1 MAKLDYKTLRREI
14 ENIDTLPTLPGI
26 LNKLLK
32 VIENPRVSLK
42 EIGNFISSDP
52 VLTSRILRAVN
63 SPIYGFP
70 GRIASI
76 NQSLVLLGLNV
87 VRGLLLGVSVFEAM
101 KRSVEG
107 LWEHSVGCATVA
119 RILAQKVGLKE
130 PEEVAVAALLH
141 DIGKV
146 ILSLKF
152 PREYRQVLQAI
163 AERRQFVSEGERD
176 FFEVSH
182 AEIGAWVAQRWHFP
196 PTLIEIIDYH
206 HQPQLS
212 RQVPRMTAVVHLAD
226 ILIRARG
233 FGFAGDAFVP
243 AVNPQVWETLQLSP
257 ADLQGLLSELEDALD
272 RVGDFLVLN

>member
-119 RILAQKVGLKE
+119 RILAQRVGLKE

-152 PREYRQVLQAI
+152 PREYRQVLQTV

-212 RQVPRMTAVVHLAD
+212 RQVSRMTAVVHLAD

-243 AVNPQVWETLQLSP
+243 AVVPQVWETLQLS
-257 ADLQGLLSELEDALD
+257 ASDLQGTLSELEDALD
-272 RVGDFLVLN
+272 RVGDLLELN

>member
-1 MAKLDYKTLRREI
+1 
-14 ENIDTLPTLPGI
+14 